1 MESEILA
8 SVGHIFLE
16 GLLQPKERCLFS
28 EMYTGKTLAPV
39 SLQISQL
46 VKKLLKL
53 WKEKWKTTDMETKW
67 VISEIMLQEDW
78 YKFQEPCW
86 RFFSQRH
93 MGVCKLTY
101 FTKIE
106 SLTSSHEILLKFQNF
121 LFLPCSIYIDHP
133 ISRGGAR

>member
-16 GLLQPKERCLFS
+16 GLLQPKEHCLFS

-53 WKEKWKTTDMETKW
+53 WKEKVGCGLEHTEQRQSSTG
-67 VISEIMLQEDW
+67 SERREGHQWDL
-78 YKFQEPCW
+78 
-86 RFFSQRH
+86 
-93 MGVCKLTY
+93 VC
-101 FTKIE
+101 
-106 SLTSSHEILLKFQNF
+106 SAG
-121 LFLPCSIYIDHP
+121 P
-133 ISRGGAR
+133 